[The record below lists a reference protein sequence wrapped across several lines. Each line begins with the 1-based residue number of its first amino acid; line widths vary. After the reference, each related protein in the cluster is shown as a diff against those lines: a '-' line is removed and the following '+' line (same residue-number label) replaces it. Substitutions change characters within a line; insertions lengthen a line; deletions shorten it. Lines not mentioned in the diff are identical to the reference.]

1 MNTRVLLEE
10 DQELARCEAEAAE
23 LERKLAEAR
32 ELPKKI
38 ALERQDRE
46 NTIPPFERLAEL
58 RRILDHEAGIATRR
72 EARNLVLAQNKS
84 VLLILGLLGATAA
97 LVAWGIRLM
106 NGI

>member
-1 MNTRVLLEE
+1 MNAPTLTDEELEL
-10 DQELARCEAEAAE
+10 QRCEAEARD
-23 LERKLAEAR
+23 LERQLAEVR

-46 NTIPPFERLAEL
+46 NTMPPFERLAEL
-58 RRILDHEAGIATRR
+58 RRILEHEAGIATRR
-72 EARNLVLAQNKS
+72 EARNLQIAQNKS
-84 VLLILGLLGATAA
+84 ILLILTLVAATAA